1 MTTQLVHISQAK
13 QLKSE
18 GFNNIKLA
26 DLQGFCKTAY
36 QSYEQENTSP

>member
-1 MTTQLVHISQAK
+1 MTTELVHISQAK

-26 DLQGFCKTAY
+26 DVQVFSKTSY
-36 QSYEQENTSP
+36 QSYEHENV

>member
-18 GFNNIKLA
+18 GFNNIKFA
-26 DLQGFCKTAY
+26 ELQVFCKTSY
-36 QSYEQENTSP
+36 QSYEHEKV